1 MRMKGIQEKIQ
12 KLGQGE
18 GGGGGGGGRKTIERK
33 VGLSNRKDGINF
45 RIGSMEYF
53 SINSLANS
61 SESTFCLTAVIFEFR
76 KSCQELQKRSN
87 YYQKRGNCI
96 QMVPVGSK

>member
-61 SESTFCLTAVIFEFR
+61 SESTFCLTAVIFEFHFAR
-76 KSCQELQKRSN
+76 ASDT
-87 YYQKRGNCI
+87 I
-96 QMVPVGSK
+96 